1 MSANKKYIR
10 CFKCKGIGLQTREDK
25 YICANCNDKNKTCYL
40 CENVSKMLWEICI
53 KCRGSGQIEMYLSQ
67 KKVVSNTI

>member
-10 CFKCKGIGLQTREDK
+10 CFKCNGIGLQTREDK
-25 YICANCNDKNKTCYL
+25 YICATCND
-40 CENVSKMLWEICI
+40 ENKMLWETCI